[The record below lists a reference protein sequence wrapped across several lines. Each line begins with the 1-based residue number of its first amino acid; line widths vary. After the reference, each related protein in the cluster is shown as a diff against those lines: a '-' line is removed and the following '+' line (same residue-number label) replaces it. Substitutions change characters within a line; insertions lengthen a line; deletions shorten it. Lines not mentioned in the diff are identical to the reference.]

1 MLILFAELIPP
12 TLMLNKTNEAEEYT
26 IDTIFLN
33 RNDISLDFS
42 VIIESS
48 QLFSLANKTHMMVDL
63 PAKYKFMANV
73 YYNFTL
79 ASRIC
84 NSNSTKDHQYRLC
97 EIVYTLL

>member
-1 MLILFAELIPP
+1 MVILFTEFIPP
-12 TLMLNKTNEAEEYT
+12 ALVLNKTNEAEEYT

-33 RNDISLDFS
+33 RNDISLDYS
-42 VIIESS
+42 VILESS
-48 QLFSLANKTHMMVDL
+48 LTNKTHMMVDL

-84 NSNSTKDHQYRLC
+84 NSNFTKDHQYRLC